1 MYSWC
6 AYFIFPEALLVG
18 NKIYMPA
25 TSSDD
30 IIVVDLMTS
39 SFSTIQL
46 LQGVKYRYFE
56 SIVSWDYDAS
66 SVYLIHVEEFQL
78 HAWLHKGNNWLLVNA
93 ICLHEM
99 FATLDMSDYTLA

>member
-1 MYSWC
+1 
-6 AYFIFPEALLVG
+6 
-18 NKIYMPA
+18 MPA

-46 LQGVKYRYFE
+46 LQGVKYQYFE
-56 SIVSWDYDAS
+56 SIVSRG
-66 SVYLIHVEEFQL
+66 VYLIHVEEFQL
-78 HAWLHKGNNWLLVNA
+78 HAWLHKGNNWLLVDA

-99 FATLDMSDYTLA
+99 FATLDMSDHTLEDDGTAKVQIIQMGDNQTMVNLFS